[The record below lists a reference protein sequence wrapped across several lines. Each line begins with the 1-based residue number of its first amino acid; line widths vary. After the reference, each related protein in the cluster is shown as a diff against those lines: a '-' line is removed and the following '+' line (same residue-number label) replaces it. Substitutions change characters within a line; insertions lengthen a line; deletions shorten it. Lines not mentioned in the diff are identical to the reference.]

1 VGTGVG
7 VRTPE
12 ELRNLVCRIAGLP
25 VALALTRNRV
35 SMVSAR
41 FSPNGITLRLNH
53 AFLSA
58 PADVIDALGRYLA
71 VRSRED
77 WKKVAAFAS
86 SLEPAGAVNT
96 RLPCLVAK
104 GRVFDLEL
112 IRDRINRLHFEG
124 RIDCRIAWA
133 RSGRNHR
140 RARTR
145 VIRYGTYNK
154 ILNLIRINP
163 LLDDLRV
170 PGDFL
175 DYIVFHEMLHA
186 AVPSANGRGRWRH
199 HHGSFRLLERRYP
212 GYERMKRLAGD
223 LVSVLARW

>member
-1 VGTGVG
+1 
-7 VRTPE
+7 
-12 ELRNLVCRIAGLP
+12 
-25 VALALTRNRV
+25 
-35 SMVSAR
+35 MVSAR
-41 FSPNGITLRLNH
+41 FSPNNVTLRLNQ

-58 PADVIDALGRYLA
+58 PTDVIDALGCYLA
-71 VRSRED
+71 VRSRLE

-86 SLEPAGAVNT
+86 SLEPEGAVNT
-96 RLPCLVAK
+96 RLPSLVTK
-104 GRVFDLEL
+104 GQVYDLEM

-133 RSGRNHR
+133 RPGRNHY

-145 VIRYGTYNK
+145 IIRYGTYNRS
-154 ILNLIRINP
+154 LNLVRINP
-163 LLDDLRV
+163 LLDDLKV
-170 PGDFL
+170 PAEFL

-212 GYERMKRLAGD
+212 GYEKMKQLAGD

>member
-1 VGTGVG
+1 MGTGAG

-12 ELRNLVCRIAGLP
+12 ELRNLVSRKAGRP
-25 VALALTRNRV
+25 VSLTLTRNRV
-35 SMVSAR
+35 SMVSVR
-41 FSPNGITLRLNH
+41 FSPDGVTLRLNH

-58 PADVIDALGRYLA
+58 PDDVIDALGGYLTG
-71 VRSRED
+71 RSRVE
-77 WKKVAAFAS
+77 WKKVAAFAFA
-86 SLEPAGAVNT
+86 LEPAGAGNT
-96 RLPCLVAK
+96 RLSYLVTK
-104 GRVFDLEL
+104 GRVYDLEL

-133 RSGRNHR
+133 RPGRNHR

-145 VIRYGTYNK
+145 TIRYGTYNK
-154 ILNLIRINP
+154 ILNLVRINP
-163 LLDDLRV
+163 LLDDPRV
-170 PGDFL
+170 PPEFL

-212 GYERMKRLAGD
+212 DYERMKQLAGD